1 MSGRLALAQV
11 LCPPYLPIKHA
22 IETNEKMITTTYL
35 EKDEKS
41 QEDILKKH
49 SPVSIEKYLKKRS
62 STLYWFKGIQFHN
75 YFHLIT
81 SLNFWKVRVSIVYKQ
96 LKEYPI

>member
-49 SPVSIEKYLKKRS
+49 SPVSIEKYLKKGHPHCTGS
-62 STLYWFKGIQFHN
+62 KEF
-75 YFHLIT
+75 
-81 SLNFWKVRVSIVYKQ
+81 NFTI
-96 LKEYPI
+96 IFI